1 MPETPQPPTT
11 HSKFLPRLQVDAH
24 FTPRHRML
32 SRFTLQKFQRAS
44 VPVTKLPVDCTGGA
58 TVQCPMDGND
68 RLGICMEA
76 MAEHVDNIWT
86 YRQGKGVQSVFDQT
100 LAEAQYK
107 AASGGDNGLDEVTL
121 LNQCWKPG
129 LAGQPAATYVDS
141 LDIDLTNVPL
151 VQYAIDQFYHV
162 CMMWSV
168 PDNFIAG
175 FDTGTVWPSA
185 LIPDPNNGHGTPLS
199 DVFGPND
206 MLGGLN
212 LNGFYRLFSWGTWCA
227 VSPAF
232 IASVQP
238 AGFIV
243 FSARQF
249 DPATGLDSKGRHIS
263 QQAAVWHNGGGN
275 VIPGSVIAAFP
286 PAGPTPTPSPVPP
299 GPTPTPTPPPPPVTP
314 PLFAFSVPRAIPKG
328 VRFFLRAPVALPVG
342 NYDVTAH
349 AGRLAEMREQDLEGA
364 EAEENL

>member
-1 MPETPQPPTT
+1 MPENVVPPTT
-11 HSKFLPRLQVDAH
+11 HSKFLPRLQAFAH
-24 FTPRHRML
+24 FTPRHRMR
-32 SRFTLQKFQRAS
+32 SRFTLQKFQSAS
-44 VPVTKLPVDCTGGA
+44 VPVTKLPVDCTGNA
-58 TVQCPMDGND
+58 TVQCPMDLND
-68 RLGICMEA
+68 VRGCCMLA
-76 MAEHVDNIWT
+76 MGCHIDNIWT
-86 YRQGKGVQSVFDQT
+86 FRQGKGQQSVFSVPAIDK
-100 LAEAQYK
+100 QYT

-121 LNQCWKPG
+121 LTQCWKPG
-129 LAGQPAATYVDS
+129 LAGQPEATYVDS

-151 VQYAIDQFYHV
+151 VQYAIDQFYHG

-168 PDNFIAG
+168 PDLFIQG

-185 LIPDPNNGHGTPLS
+185 ALPDPNNGHGTPLS
-199 DVFGPND
+199 DVAGPAD
-206 MLGGLN
+206 TLGGVS
-212 LNGFYRLFSWGTWCA
+212 LNGFYRLWTWGTWCW

-249 DPATGLDSKGRHIS
+249 DPKTGLDSKNRHIS
-263 QQAAVWHNGGGN
+263 QQAAVWHNCGGN
-275 VIPGSVIAAFP
+275 PIPAAVIAAFP

-299 GPTPTPTPPPPPVTP
+299 GPTPTPTPPPVPVTP
-314 PLFAFSVPRAIPKG
+314 PLFSFSVPRAIPKG